1 LHHRLTVLSLQ
12 MVMLYVDEET
22 SIKRQ
27 MERAKQAHMHN
38 KRVMDAGAGELW
50 CVVRPQKGICFASL
64 VRGLAHCVGLVL
76 SLGVMATGTSAAHV
90 L

>member
-1 LHHRLTVLSLQ
+1 MLEGPSLFSCGMPCSHGQGLMWDPSSLIRHGQCLHHRLTVHSLQ

-50 CVVRPQKGICFASL
+50 CVVRP
-64 VRGLAHCVGLVL
+64 
-76 SLGVMATGTSAAHV
+76 
-90 L
+90 